1 MRRKLIENN
10 KSFDAVGYM
19 LMNLADSSEPSE
31 EQQFNNDES
40 DYEALHIFQ
49 DKTPEKDYY
58 IFVTLELEE
67 KKNKGCKV
75 NYVAKVLEV

>member
-1 MRRKLIENN
+1 MTINKKKKKPKTIVAMRRKLIENN

-31 EQQFNNDES
+31 QQQFNNDES

-49 DKTPEKDYY
+49 DKPQKKIT
-58 IFVTLELEE
+58 IFLLR
-67 KKNKGCKV
+67 
-75 NYVAKVLEV
+75 